1 VKDLTTVLKWSNLSK
16 LIKWIL
22 FGFLVASGLLVWQTA
37 HDLLPPPNSLS
48 VIGQSPIRKM
58 QILDRHAVPLT
69 MTYQNDW
76 NLYDIVSL
84 HEIPVLL
91 QKILVVAEDQ
101 HFFEHGGVD
110 WLARGAA
117 LLQNVK
123 LGRKVRGASTI
134 TEQVVRLLH
143 PRPRT
148 VWSRWLEGFEAVEV
162 EKYFSKAEILEFY
175 LNQVPYAGQRRG
187 VVQAARYYF
196 DRDVDTL
203 NLKEMMALAVMV
215 RAPSRLSLRQNPVA
229 IEAPIQFLA
238 SRLLSLG
245 VLTEED
251 YQTVLTS
258 SLVLRDNDLP
268 VKATHFAQYLYASTP
283 RSPSLISGK
292 LLTTLDGQLQ
302 RTVQDILDRRL
313 QDLRRKGVNNGAVLV
328 VDHETNEVLAWVNG
342 GSKSHQE
349 YKTHREYKAELCKAS
364 LCTPEFPGSQI
375 DAILTPRQPGSTL
388 KPFLYA
394 LALEKGWTPATL
406 IEDAP
411 LMMPVGTGLHNY
423 RNYSRHYYG
432 PLRLRQALANSLNTP
447 AIRTIQWV
455 GAGQFLQ
462 RLHQL
467 GMSSLTAD
475 TEFYGEGLALG
486 NGAVTLFELVQA
498 YTVLA
503 QQGWFRPLQVLKS
516 VPTLPPRRVFSQT
529 VTSLIADILSD
540 GEARS
545 LEFGRGALLKLPVQT
560 AVKTGTSTD
569 YRDAWAVGFNHH
581 YTVGVWLGNLDQQSM
596 TSISGASGAAL
607 VLRAV
612 FAEVNR
618 FTDSRRLY
626 LSPELVKVTICRDT
640 GSRAEVQ
647 SICPTQPEWFIA
659 GTEPGPATVGMSAKV
674 SEGGSL
680 PLHLKQPSE
689 GLQLAMD
696 PRIPDDHEAFAWVL
710 SETVL
715 PESYSLRWLVDGE
728 VVAITP
734 TTVRQWLWPLTQGTH
749 LAQVQV
755 WSTESAQPVIMTPTV
770 TFYVK

>member
-1 VKDLTTVLKWSNLSK
+1 VKDLTTFLKLSNLSK

-37 HDLLPPPNSLS
+37 RDLLPPPNSLS
-48 VIGQSPIRKM
+48 VIGQSPVRKM
-58 QILDRHAVPLT
+58 QILDRQAVPLT

-76 NLYDIVSL
+76 NLYDIVPL

-91 QKILVVAEDQ
+91 QKILVVAEDK

-117 LLQNVK
+117 LFQNVK
-123 LGRKVRGASTI
+123 LGRQVRGASTI

-143 PRPRT
+143 PRPRNL
-148 VWSRWLEGFEAVEV
+148 WSRWLEGFEAVDL

-187 VVQAARYYF
+187 LVQAARYYF
-196 DRDVDTL
+196 DRDLDTL

-238 SRLLSLG
+238 ARLLSLG
-245 VLTEED
+245 MLTEED

-283 RSPSLISGK
+283 MSPSLISGK

-313 QDLRRKGVNNGAVLV
+313 QDLQRKGVNNGAVLV

-342 GSKSHQE
+342 GSKSA
-349 YKTHREYKAELCKAS
+349 TR
-364 LCTPEFPGSQI
+364 PGSQI

-394 LALEKGWTPATL
+394 LALEKGWTPATV
-406 IEDAP
+406 IDDAP

-447 AIRTIQWV
+447 AVRTIQWV
-455 GAGQFLQ
+455 GPGQFLQ

-516 VPTLPPRRVFSQT
+516 VPTPPPRRIFSQT
-529 VTSLIADILSD
+529 ITSLIADILSD
-540 GEARS
+540 AEARS

-640 GSRAEVQ
+640 GSRAEAQ
-647 SICPTQPEWFIA
+647 STCPTQPEWFIA
-659 GTEPGPATVGMSAKV
+659 GTEPEPATVAMSAKV
-674 SEGGSL
+674 SEGGEGAL
-680 PLHLKQPSE
+680 PLRLKQPSE

-715 PESYSLRWLVDGE
+715 PESYSLRWLVDGK
-728 VVAITP
+728 VVATTP
-734 TTVRQWLWPLTQGTH
+734 STVRQWLWPLTRGTH

-755 WSTESAQPVIMTPTV
+755 WSTESAQPLIMTPAV